1 MGRACTGS
9 PQGFRREFRLVS
21 TAVLGFGLCVT
32 VHTLVAFCALGR
44 EEHRQGRTGLQAF
57 KPRQKQQ
64 NFFRRPLRPSR
75 FEDGPEKVGDG
86 RGEWQGDEGQYNIN
100 WQDPNIG
107 RKQGEYKPEEP
118 LDDEWLEPDDVSAV
132 PDEFEDDE
140 SEERRPWRRQRPLRR
155 RARTR
160 FMEDGSG
167 SSASSAVQAPDS
179 ARAALGRDGGGRGR
193 REPWRPPVFR
203 PGDNNGPPGPGG
215 AFRDRAFAPR
225 RGQSQSWP
233 ERQPRQQLRSIELE
247 PPVRPVNLEAMAAKG
262 LPKMNLYQLE
272 PYDFDYYV
280 IRELGLEKQVT
291 KQLRQWIYEK
301 GVQDFLE
308 MKNIALGVRHSLAKL
323 ATAGAADWKILAE
336 QESNDGTVKVAYRLP
351 EGHAI
356 ESVLMPYQDGR
367 RTACISSQVGCA
379 MGCVFCATGQMGFKR
394 HLTAAEIFEQA
405 ARFSARLRRQGLR
418 LTSVVLLGM
427 GEPLANFNNTV
438 KAVHRIHKDLGIGMR
453 HITIS
458 TVGLVPEIRRLAEEK
473 LQVTLAISLHAAN
486 DEERS
491 KLLPMNKRY
500 PIDEVMQAASDYY
513 EATGRR
519 VSFEWTL
526 IAGEN
531 DTPEKAEELGQLIY
545 LRCPGAHVNLIPL
558 NPTNGYAGGPSQQ
571 EAVAKFVDKLREFGV
586 EATVRVRR
594 GIDIDAGCGQL
605 AERALEAYEDVEV
618 DQMAVAA

>member
-1 MGRACTGS
+1 MGRACSGS
-9 PQGFRREFRLVS
+9 PQGFGREFRLVS
-21 TAVLGFGLCVT
+21 AAVLGFGLCVA
-32 VHTLVAFCALGR
+32 VNAFVAFCAFGR

-118 LDDEWLEPDDVSAV
+118 LDDEWLEPNDVSAV

-140 SEERRPWRRQRPLRR
+140 SDERRPRRRQRPLRR

-160 FMEDGSG
+160 YMEDGS
-167 SSASSAVQAPDS
+167 SASAVQAPR
-179 ARAALGRDGGGRGR
+179 ARAEVPPR

-203 PGDNNGPPGPGG
+203 PSGPGG
-215 AFRDRAFAPR
+215 APSENTPLPPRGRREAPR
-225 RGQSQSWP
+225 RGQSRP
-233 ERQPRQQLRSIELE
+233 ERQPSQQQRRIELE

-280 IRELGLEKQVT
+280 IRELGLEKKVT

-308 MKNIALGVRHSLAKL
+308 MKNIALGIRHSLAKL

-438 KAVHRIHKDLGIGMR
+438 KAVHRIHEDLGIGMR

-618 DQMAVAA
+618 DQIAMAA

>member
-1 MGRACTGS
+1 
-9 PQGFRREFRLVS
+9 
-21 TAVLGFGLCVT
+21 
-32 VHTLVAFCALGR
+32 
-44 EEHRQGRTGLQAF
+44 
-57 KPRQKQQ
+57 
-64 NFFRRPLRPSR
+64 
-75 FEDGPEKVGDG
+75 
-86 RGEWQGDEGQYNIN
+86 
-100 WQDPNIG
+100 
-107 RKQGEYKPEEP
+107 
-118 LDDEWLEPDDVSAV
+118 
-132 PDEFEDDE
+132 
-140 SEERRPWRRQRPLRR
+140 
-155 RARTR
+155 
-160 FMEDGSG
+160 
-167 SSASSAVQAPDS
+167 
-179 ARAALGRDGGGRGR
+179 
-193 REPWRPPVFR
+193 
-203 PGDNNGPPGPGG
+203 
-215 AFRDRAFAPR
+215 
-225 RGQSQSWP
+225 
-233 ERQPRQQLRSIELE
+233 
-247 PPVRPVNLEAMAAKG
+247 MAAKG

-605 AERALEAYEDVEV
+605 AERALEAYEDV